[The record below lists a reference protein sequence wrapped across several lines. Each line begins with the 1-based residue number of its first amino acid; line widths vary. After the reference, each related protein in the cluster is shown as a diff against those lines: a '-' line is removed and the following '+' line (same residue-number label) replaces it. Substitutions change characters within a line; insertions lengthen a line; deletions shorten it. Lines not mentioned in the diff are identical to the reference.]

1 MKIKENVI
9 ELIYNRKAILA
20 LALGLD
26 YGELWM
32 RKVIKTN
39 SENGPLTTLKGL
51 EIIREET
58 GLTLEQ
64 IVEEENI
71 TA

>member
-32 RKVIKTN
+32 GKVIKTN
-39 SENGPLTTLKGL
+39 SKNGPLTTLKGL